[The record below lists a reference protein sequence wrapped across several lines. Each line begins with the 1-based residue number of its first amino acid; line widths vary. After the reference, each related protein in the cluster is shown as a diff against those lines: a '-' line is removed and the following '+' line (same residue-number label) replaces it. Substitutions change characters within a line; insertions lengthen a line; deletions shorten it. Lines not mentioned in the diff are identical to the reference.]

1 MYNNSYTKKE
11 KQTYTQQEEG
21 RTHKCIDIYIY
32 ICIHNYTGTQTHI
45 HKKTQFDID
54 IYIYTH
60 IQTKTEKH
68 MQILS
73 SRSQHTIT
81 QRKHTYLHSYIKK

>member
-60 IQTKTEKH
+60 IQTKNRKTHAGTHKH
-68 MQILS
+68 IQTYNNTKKNT
-73 SRSQHTIT
+73 HTCI
-81 QRKHTYLHSYIKK
+81 HT